1 MAKDKKVE
9 QITDM
14 EKDFAQWYTDVCTKA
29 ELIDYSSINIAKPF
43 HIGHL
48 GTTVIGHSLKMLHE
62 YAGYDCLGINHLGD
76 WGTQFGKLIVAYRK
90 WGSREMVEKEG
101 IDKLVELY
109 VRINNAIKGDPENGI
124 PADDALAEES
134 RAEFHKL
141 EMGDDPEKTGVYT
154 FTFDCY
160 DDAGYA
166 ITGSIKAEEYS
177 EAAALSA
184 KPAKRAKAN
193 NFAKRVNSEKMSSKA
208 VKDMTLTVR

>member
-1 MAKDKKVE
+1 M
-9 QITDM
+9 
-14 EKDFAQWYTDVCTKA
+14 
-29 ELIDYSSINIAKPF
+29 
-43 HIGHL
+43 
-48 GTTVIGHSLKMLHE
+48 
-62 YAGYDCLGINHLGD
+62 
-76 WGTQFGKLIVAYRK
+76 
-90 WGSREMVEKEG
+90 WGSWYVDILYGDMNEDLAPIFDGEFT
-101 IDKLVELY
+101 ID
-109 VRINNAIKGDPENGI
+109 I
-124 PADDALAEES
+124 DAN
-134 RAEFHKL
+134 
-141 EMGDDPEKTGVYT
+141 GVYT